1 MDRLGVPATARASFG
16 LYNDESDVAA
26 LLRGIER
33 ARRIFG

>member
-1 MDRLGVPATARASFG
+1 MERLGVTATARASFG
-16 LYNDESDVAA
+16 LYSNQSDLDA